1 MLKSLLHVIII
12 VWLIALLASCR
23 SVSKTTAEGQPLFM
37 RNLYLM
43 HPKAKSV
50 TIPFRLANN
59 LMIIPIAINGSDSLH
74 FIVDTGVK
82 TPLIT
87 SLNAGDSLQFA
98 NARKIKIRG
107 LGAGEDLEALLS
119 YGNLLAFT
127 PHLTAR
133 NHDLLILMQDVFML
147 SKKLG
152 MYVNGIIGYDFFKDF
167 IVEIDYETRRLTLHD
182 PKHYRKKLRG
192 YSLPIAIEEGK
203 PYIECYVR
211 QINGKRVKV
220 RLLIDTGASSAISLD
235 VFSNADIA
243 YPAQYIEAYLG
254 QGLSGDIHGKLG
266 RIEALEVGKYMLKD
280 VTAAY
285 PDSASLGMFAGSRQ
299 RNGQLGADVLKR
311 FRVFMDYEG
320 GKVYLKPNTF
330 FKEPFNYN
338 LSGMEVVT
346 PIPGLPLFTITEV
359 SPRSPAA
366 EAGLLPGDEILNIN
380 KRSAF
385 SLRLTDIM
393 ALFQSK
399 PGRKINISVRRGN
412 QTITT
417 QLVLR
422 KPI

>member
-1 MLKSLLHVIII
+1 MLQLLLRLWIGGLL
-12 VWLIALLASCR
+12 LIAATGCR
-23 SVSKTTAEGQPLFM
+23 TTAVPLDEQSLFL
-37 RNLYLM
+37 RNVYLM
-43 HPKAKSV
+43 NPKAKSV

-59 LMIIPIAINGSDSLH
+59 LMIIPVSINRSDSLR

-82 TPLIT
+82 TPIIT
-87 SLNAGDSLQFA
+87 ALNVGDSMQFV

-119 YGNLLAFT
+119 YGNLFSFT
-127 PHLTAR
+127 PQLTGY
-133 NHDLLILMQDVFML
+133 NHDVLILLQDVFML

-167 IVEIDYETRRLTLHD
+167 IVEIDYETRKLTLYD
-182 PKHYRKKLRG
+182 PNRYRKKLRG
-192 YSLPIAIEEGK
+192 YSMPIDIEEGK
-203 PYIECYVR
+203 PYIECYVH
-211 QINGKRVKV
+211 QTDGKRVKV
-220 RLLIDTGASSAISLD
+220 RLLIDTGASSAVSLD
-235 VFSNADIA
+235 VFSNPELS
-243 YPAQYIEAYLG
+243 YPRHYIEAYLG

-266 RIEALEVGKYMLKD
+266 RIEALEIGKYRLSD

-285 PDSASLGMFAGSRQ
+285 PDSTSLGMFAGSKQ
-299 RNGQLGADVLKR
+299 RNGQLGAEVLKR
-311 FRVFMDYEG
+311 FRVFMDYSG
-320 GKVYLKPNTF
+320 GRIYLKPNSF

-338 LSGMEVVT
+338 LSGMEVIT
-346 PIPGLPLFTITEV
+346 PIPGLPLFTIAEV
-359 SPRSPAA
+359 SPDSPAA
-366 EAGLLPGDEILNIN
+366 EAGLQPGDEILNIN

-385 SLRLTDIM
+385 SLRLTEIM

-399 PGRKINISVRRGN
+399 PGRKISISVRRGD